1 MRGAEN
7 FNLKENLFKAG
18 LQYAYTIGTID
29 IYGWWKFT
37 EAPWVLWVTQKNACQ
52 GIIIHIAAIT
62 KTVGL
67 YNFWC
72 CFHYCFSRSIV
83 VSYRFQAN
91 VKTVTRTAP
100 NLWSLLI
107 HLSRQ
112 IKIIVYWLLWPFSF
126 SVSDHSLSVATAG
139 QWLKEANI
147 RLRMKFL
154 EARSTIY
161 ICLTSFPLNEGFIG
175 SVSLFQTQ
183 THTHNRL
190 CRRGGHKG
198 DRSACIINYYLSIC
212 LCLCGRLRG
221 LGGGGDP
228 RLSKHTGK
236 FQLVSNA
243 SLHHCSHW

>member
-107 HLSRQ
+107 HHSRQ
-112 IKIIVYWLLWPFSF
+112 INWLLWLFSF

-139 QWLKEANI
+139 ERSQYKVKNEVPGSSVHNLYLFNFIPSKWRVY
-147 RLRMKFL
+147 RL
-154 EARSTIY
+154 
-161 ICLTSFPLNEGFIG
+161 CL
-175 SVSLFQTQ
+175 SLPNTD
-183 THTHNRL
+183 THT
-190 CRRGGHKG
+190 
-198 DRSACIINYYLSIC
+198 
-212 LCLCGRLRG
+212 
-221 LGGGGDP
+221 
-228 RLSKHTGK
+228 
-236 FQLVSNA
+236 Q
-243 SLHHCSHW
+243 